1 MRKVKLTERIF
12 YCHFEESEEE
22 GGNHGLLVLEPA
34 YNFPLKSHTVTDQED
49 FKFWYSRFAKT
60 EEEQSSRA
68 ALSRSSHS
76 L

>member
-12 YCHFEESEEE
+12 YCHFEESDEE

-34 YNFPLKSHTVTDQED
+34 FNFPVKTHTVTDQED
-49 FKFWYSRFAKT
+49 FKFWYSLFAKT
-60 EEEQSSRA
+60 EEEQQSRA
-68 ALSRSSHS
+68 LLSRTNHT